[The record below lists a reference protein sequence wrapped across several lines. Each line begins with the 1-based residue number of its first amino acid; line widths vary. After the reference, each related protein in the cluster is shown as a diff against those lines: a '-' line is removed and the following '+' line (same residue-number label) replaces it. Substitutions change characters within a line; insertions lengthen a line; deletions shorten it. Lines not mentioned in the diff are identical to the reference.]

1 MAMNVEKSETLL
13 LEIVGNQ
20 ARDYL
25 KKFEYDFEQIA
36 QCLRV
41 EDKGTKL
48 VLLNPFFQSIPLR
61 QNFGEEVVENT

>member
-1 MAMNVEKSETLL
+1 MHYKKGKQLGEGIYVVEMSSTEKSLFIMAMNVEKSETLL

-36 QCLRV
+36 
-41 EDKGTKL
+41 
-48 VLLNPFFQSIPLR
+48 
-61 QNFGEEVVENT
+61 